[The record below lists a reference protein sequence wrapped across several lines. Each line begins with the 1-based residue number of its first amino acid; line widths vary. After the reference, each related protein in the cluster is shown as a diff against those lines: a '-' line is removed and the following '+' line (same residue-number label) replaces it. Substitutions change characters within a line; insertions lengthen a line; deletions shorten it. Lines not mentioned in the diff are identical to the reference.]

1 MLFAIPNPFRCSHV
15 WGLFLVQFCVYPCD
29 DPSAQAVENGFPPNR
44 TSPAPN
50 PNATIFSNANV
61 ELAKRDASS
70 QSEDDLLNPPYAI
83 DNAQGVLS
91 NRTAYVGPSL
101 LTYDTRLMNEW

>member
-1 MLFAIPNPFRCSHV
+1 MLFATPSLIRCSHSR
-15 WGLFLVQFCVYPCD
+15 GCFLGQFCVYPCD
-29 DPSAQAVENGFPPNR
+29 DPSTQAIENGLPPNR

-61 ELAKRDASS
+61 KLAKRDAPG
-70 QSEDDLLNPPYAI
+70 DDLLDPPYAI

-91 NRTAYVGPSL
+91 NRTAYVGLSL